1 MSRAQRPGRWWLLSL
16 IILLG
21 VWVLSSGSDTPGPQ
35 LHHPLDWLAHGLT
48 YLALAYSLT
57 RATGRPMFAL
67 VFAAW
72 YGALDE
78 VHQAFVPG
86 RESGLPD
93 WLADLTGA
101 WLGARLACRRE
112 TRDSAAPYGA
122 APDGAGQPRVPVLS
136 DPAP

>member
-1 MSRAQRPGRWWLLSL
+1 MSRARRPGRWWLLSL
-16 IILLG
+16 LIMLG
-21 VWVLSSGSDTPGPQ
+21 VWVLSGGSDTPGPP
-35 LHHPLDWLAHGLT
+35 LRHPLDWLAHGLT
-48 YLALAYSLT
+48 YLALAYALT

-86 RESGLPD
+86 REAGLPD

-101 WLGARLACRRE
+101 WLGGCLASRRE
-112 TRDSAAPYGA
+112 TRDSAAPEGA
-122 APDGAGQPRVPVLS
+122 ADRAAQPHVPVLS